1 MSTRGY
7 IFVKVNKKD
16 QGKSLKFDRTMME
29 KGGVTLQ
36 DSNKWNGNGFD
47 ELTDDIFRETPN
59 VWANYV
65 GIYIGADAYPTGAGK
80 ALLKY
85 HNGYREALN
94 LMAGGMASSVY
105 GDHVNYN
112 QQSRQWHYEH
122 PEQQHP
128 QDPDPGVM
136 PIQRMLPEYCDSF
149 QYLYEGGE
157 WWVRT
162 YKSYFYNL
170 RELLEVAEREG
181 IDIDNAFSEA
191 IEVTEE
197 YKDMKRYPWK
207 PNGTPKQRKAHDKA
221 SLYAQWKWN
230 IMKPTPE
237 NVRHLDV
244 EKARKVLRQY
254 NAATL

>member
-7 IFVKVNKKD
+7 IFVKVSKKD
-16 QGKSLKFDRTMME
+16 QGKSLKFDRALME

-59 VWANYV
+59 VWANYI
-65 GIYIGADAYPTGAGK
+65 GIYIGADAYPTGAGE
-80 ALLKY
+80 ALLK
-85 HNGYREALN
+85 HFDSYREAMN

-112 QQSRQWHYEH
+112 QQSRQWHYDH

-136 PIQRMLPEYCDSF
+136 PIQKMLPEYCDSF
-149 QYLYEGGE
+149 QYVYANNQ
-157 WWVRT
+157 WWVRKYDT
-162 YKSYFYNL
+162 YFYSL
-170 RELLEVAEREG
+170 HELMELAKREN
-181 IDIDNAFSEA
+181 IDIDNAFGEA
-191 IEVTEE
+191 AEVTDE
-197 YKDMKRYPWK
+197 YKELEKYPSWTKR
-207 PNGTPKQRKAHDKA
+207 TEEQTKAYDKD
-221 SLYAQWKWN
+221 SLYARWKWN
-230 IMKPTPE
+230 IMEPTPE

-244 EKARKVLRQY
+244 EKAREVLRQY
-254 NAATL
+254 NAA